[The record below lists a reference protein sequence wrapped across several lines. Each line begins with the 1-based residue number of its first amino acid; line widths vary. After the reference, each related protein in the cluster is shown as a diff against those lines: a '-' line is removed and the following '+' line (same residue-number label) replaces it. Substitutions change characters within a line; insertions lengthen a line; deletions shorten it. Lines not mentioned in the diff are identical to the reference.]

1 MPQVFAGFVV
11 GFALSILAT
20 PLAAIA
26 LVRSNQNTGFVR
38 RAVPPGTNFVALS
51 MVLHFGAL
59 ITFTAAG
66 MVLGLALDGIDA
78 RRPANGFGS
87 PNAAYTLLVI
97 ALTAVAVIPALLLP
111 AVRRYALAGGLV
123 FVLAF
128 GWAMPWLA
136 EAGK

>member
-26 LVRSNQNTGFVR
+26 LVRSNRNSGFAQ
-38 RAVPPGTNFVALS
+38 RAVPEGTNFVALS
-51 MVLHFGAL
+51 MVLHFGAF
-59 ITFTAAG
+59 ITFTAIG
-66 MVLGLALDGIDA
+66 MVLGLALGGIDA
-78 RRPANGFGS
+78 RRPADGFGS
-87 PNAAYTLLVI
+87 PNAAFTLLVA

-111 AVRRYALAGGLV
+111 VVRRYALAGGLA
-123 FVLAF
+123 FALAF

>member
-1 MPQVFAGFVV
+1 MPQVFAGFVT
-11 GFALSILAT
+11 GFALAIVST
-20 PLAAIA
+20 PFAAIV
-26 LVRSNQNTGFVR
+26 LVRSNQRTGMAQRV
-38 RAVPPGTNFVALS
+38 APPGTSVVALS
-51 MVLHFGAL
+51 VVLHFGAF
-59 ITFTAAG
+59 ITFTAIG

-78 RRPANGFGS
+78 RRPAGGFGS
-87 PNAAYTLLVI
+87 PNAAYTLLVV

>member
-1 MPQVFAGFVV
+1 MPQVFAGFVT
-11 GFALSILAT
+11 GFALAILST

-26 LVRSNQNTGFVR
+26 IVRSNKRTGLAQRV
-38 RAVPPGTNFVALS
+38 APPGANVVALS

-59 ITFTAAG
+59 ITFTAIG

-78 RRPANGFGS
+78 RRPAGGFGS
-87 PNAAYTLLVI
+87 PNAAYTLLVV
-97 ALTAVAVIPALLLP
+97 ALAAVVVIPAMAMP
-111 AVRRYALAGGLV
+111 AMRRYALAGALV
-123 FVLAF
+123 FVAAF

>member
-1 MPQVFAGFVV
+1 MPQVFAGFVT
-11 GFALSILAT
+11 GFALAIVST
-20 PLAAIA
+20 PFAAIV
-26 LVRSNQNTGFVR
+26 LVRSNQRTGMAQRV
-38 RAVPPGTNFVALS
+38 APPGTSVVALS
-51 MVLHFGAL
+51 VVLHFGAF
-59 ITFTAAG
+59 ITFTAIG
-66 MVLGLALDGIDA
+66 MMLGLALDGIDA
-78 RRPANGFGS
+78 RRPAGGFGS
-87 PNAAYTLLVI
+87 PNAAYTLLVV